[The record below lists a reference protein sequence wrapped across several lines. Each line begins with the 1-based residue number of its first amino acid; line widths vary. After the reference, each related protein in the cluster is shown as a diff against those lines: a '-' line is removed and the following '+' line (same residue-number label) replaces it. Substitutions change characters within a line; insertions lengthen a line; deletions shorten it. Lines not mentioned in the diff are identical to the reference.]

1 MRDGGGRQDTRAVDS
16 VICSGSVLNLPII
29 GARGSRQII
38 NGGVLEKPSGI
49 PEYQEMDEII
59 LFQLNELS
67 TARKM

>member
-38 NGGVLEKPSGI
+38 NGGGGLGKAFRNTRI
-49 PEYQEMDEII
+49 PGDG
-59 LFQLNELS
+59 
-67 TARKM
+67 